1 MSRYASHLAGR
12 NYGRLG
18 TVVDHPPVL
27 TIHGYDTTH
36 ALNRAVQRDGTT
48 ADRFHAV
55 RDPLVVLEQ
64 RQGQAYLF
72 LSERA
77 VVVLKT
83 DGMVITTYGVSD
95 FDDKIRQILN
105 DAGAH

>member
-1 MSRYASHLAGR
+1 MSRYAGHLAGR

-18 TVVDHPPVL
+18 TVVVHPPVL
-27 TIHGYDTTH
+27 TIHGYDTMH
-36 ALNRAVQRDGTT
+36 AFNRAVQRDGTT
-48 ADRFHAV
+48 QDRYETV

-64 RQGQAYLF
+64 RQGQAYMF

-83 DGMVITTYGVSD
+83 DGMVITTYGMSD
-95 FDDKIRQILN
+95 FDEKIRSILA